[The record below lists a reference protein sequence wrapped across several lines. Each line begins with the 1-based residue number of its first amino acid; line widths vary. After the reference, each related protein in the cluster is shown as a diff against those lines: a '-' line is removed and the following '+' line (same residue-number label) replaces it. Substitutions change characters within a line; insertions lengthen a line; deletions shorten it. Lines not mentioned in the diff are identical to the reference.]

1 MLVVIIKAARE
12 EVRGL
17 ICNFVLRLK
26 LELKATFTILSICL
40 MYKRCWTLK
49 PVSKVLII
57 PSVNCAPV
65 ISN

>member
-1 MLVVIIKAARE
+1 MLLVIMKAARE

-17 ICNFVLRLK
+17 ICNFVLRLE
-26 LELKATFTILSICL
+26 LELKATFPILSICL
-40 MYKRCWTLK
+40 MYKRCWTLKK

-65 ISN
+65 I